1 MSDKLKADLT
11 KLKVE
16 VRWHEDMWGVIKNA
30 TMTTIGKD
38 KGKYPDS
45 EWKRKMLMGEHSP
58 IRIGH
63 FVIKIYNC
71 PQFVHGHLVRHPMG
85 VTPFIS
91 TLRSDRNNYNDV
103 PNRYTLQDGEYSL
116 SFQAIINISR
126 KRLCNCA
133 SVETRYVWKKVLEA
147 IKEFEPELYDVCV
160 PQCVR
165 NAHCYEV
172 FPCGYSTTKSF
183 EKALQEYRKGVNE

>member
-58 IRIGH
+58 IRIGY

-71 PQFVHGHLVRHPMG
+71 PQFVMVILLD
-85 VTPFIS
+85 T
-91 TLRSDRNNYNDV
+91 
-103 PNRYTLQDGEYSL
+103 Q
-116 SFQAIINISR
+116 
-126 KRLCNCA
+126 
-133 SVETRYVWKKVLEA
+133 WVLLL
-147 IKEFEPELYDVCV
+147 LY
-160 PQCVR
+160 P
-165 NAHCYEV
+165 H
-172 FPCGYSTTKSF
+172 
-183 EKALQEYRKGVNE
+183 